1 MMLFVL
7 TLFMS
12 VELEWYMYICV
23 SLPGKYPRFL
33 DKINIFLLLLLK
45 FALKNGSLI
54 IEKNN

>member
-33 DKINIFLLLLLK
+33 DKISIFLLLK
-45 FALKNGSLI
+45 FALKSGSLI

>member
-1 MMLFVL
+1 
-7 TLFMS
+7 
-12 VELEWYMYICV
+12 MYICV

-54 IEKNN
+54 TEKNN